1 MNKKLRM
8 RLSKRGIATSM
19 LLLSGLCGFAAVA
32 ISQENASSIMPV
44 ENSGEEISNG
54 TAIKLDNGASIT
66 PIAGWKIERK
76 SLGMGLVMKEVLP
89 QQPQT
94 VDYSKPTFARNI
106 TLTTLPE
113 ARPIDQIAIE
123 EIKTDISK
131 MIARDPSLRDFTF
144 TDQKLFDYK
153 GKNDGVVLF
162 SQLTV
167 NNFQMMQM
175 QIVVS
180 GEKKSYLITYSDLAA
195 NFANPAA
202 YDAAWKSMTSLT
214 VPGVG
219 PKRFEKEM
227 IIGGTL
233 AGSLMALIVP
243 FMFVRWVSS
252 RRIRKLADELQ
263 YDWDNGSLKTDAD
276 YALSDISSLGA
287 TAAAKQLGVGKRA
300 VGSSYESDIN
310 SHFGRDF
317 VSSSASRS
325 LESFSTRH
333 SRFV

>member
-1 MNKKLRM
+1 
-8 RLSKRGIATSM
+8 
-19 LLLSGLCGFAAVA
+19 
-32 ISQENASSIMPV
+32 
-44 ENSGEEISNG
+44 
-54 TAIKLDNGASIT
+54 
-66 PIAGWKIERK
+66 
-76 SLGMGLVMKEVLP
+76 
-89 QQPQT
+89 
-94 VDYSKPTFARNI
+94 
-106 TLTTLPE
+106 LTTLPE

-153 GKNDGVVLF
+153 GKNDGIVLF

-180 GEKKSYLITYSDLAA
+180 GEKKSYLMTYSDLAA

-202 YDAAWKSMTSLT
+202 YDAAWKAMTSLT

-219 PKRFEKEM
+219 PKRFAKEILM
-227 IIGGTL
+227 GGTL

-263 YDWDNGSLKTDAD
+263 YDWDHGSMKSDAD
-276 YALSDISSLGA
+276 YELSHISSLG
-287 TAAAKQLGVGKRA
+287 TTTAAKQLALGKRA

-310 SHFGRDF
+310 SSVGRNF
-317 VSSSASRS
+317 VTSSTNTS

-333 SRFV
+333 SRFI

>member
-1 MNKKLRM
+1 MIKKLRM

-32 ISQENASSIMPV
+32 ISQENASSIMPI
-44 ENSGEEISNG
+44 ENSGEEVSNG
-54 TAIKLDNGASIT
+54 APITLDNGLSIT

-89 QQPQT
+89 QQSQS
-94 VDYSKPTFARNI
+94 VDYSKPTFAKNI

-123 EIKTDISK
+123 EIKTEISK
-131 MIARDPSLRDFTF
+131 MFARDPSLRDFTF

-153 GKNDGVVLF
+153 GKNDGIVLF

-180 GEKKSYLITYSDLAA
+180 GEKKSYLMTYSDLAA

-227 IIGGTL
+227 LIGGTL
-233 AGSLMALIVP
+233 AGSLLALILP
-243 FMFVRWVSS
+243 FMFARWVSS

-263 YDWDNGSLKTDAD
+263 YDWDHGSMKTDAD
-276 YALSDISSLGA
+276 YELSDISSLGA
-287 TAAAKQLGVGKRA
+287 TTAAKQLGVGKRA
-300 VGSSYESDIN
+300 VGSSYQSDIKSN
-310 SHFGRDF
+310 FDRDF
-317 VSSSASRS
+317 VTSSTSRS
-325 LESFSTRH
+325 LDSFSTRH